1 MDFQN
6 RVVVVTG
13 GANGIGRATVESFL
27 AAGAAVAFVDTDKE
41 AGQKIVSRFAT
52 NDVYFHHGDIA
63 EEAALHA
70 FAEAVKQRFGKVDYL
85 VNNACISKKGILSAC
100 SFQDFFGRHS
110 SVPVNELVFA
120 GVHSWRLGREHR
132 IKPRFH
138 VAKGHRKLLGG

>member
-100 SFQDFFGRHS
+100 SFQDFNYVLALGVTAPYLLTSLFLPVFTADA
-110 SVPVNELVFA
+110 SVVCFA
-120 GVHSWRLGREHR
+120 SC
-132 IKPRFH
+132 
-138 VAKGHRKLLGG
+138 

>member
-52 NDVYFHHGDIA
+52 NDVYSITETSRRRLPFT
-63 EEAALHA
+63 LLR
-70 FAEAVKQRFGKVDYL
+70 KPSS
-85 VNNACISKKGILSAC
+85 NASAK
-100 SFQDFFGRHS
+100 SII
-110 SVPVNELVFA
+110 
-120 GVHSWRLGREHR
+120 W
-132 IKPRFH
+132 
-138 VAKGHRKLLGG
+138 